1 MTNEEHIERHKKLHK
16 NLDELMADFI
26 SNTDKMPSQTTV
38 MELIEWSHKQTVEP
52 DHEEPSSGDGG

>member
-1 MTNEEHIERHKKLHK
+1 MTREEHIERHKKLHK
-16 NLDELMADFI
+16 NFDELIADFI

-52 DHEEPSSGDGG
+52 DHEEPGAGIGG